1 MVPPG
6 AEGTREGGTEGVS
19 ALSVIVYFLK
29 NIRSEARMAEYYN
42 LIVVVFDNAK
52 VAGLWVFVT
61 WFLQARLK
69 YFM

>member
-1 MVPPG
+1 
-6 AEGTREGGTEGVS
+6 
-19 ALSVIVYFLK
+19 
-29 NIRSEARMAEYYN
+29 MAEYYN